1 MAGDMTRNEAEAL
14 RDNLAPE
21 VKRLT
26 QAIEALVMV
35 RGTFDEM
42 RSDKNYEQV
51 LRQLT
56 DARRILRMIVNG
68 LEDRLAE

>member
-42 RSDKNYEQV
+42 RSDKNYEQA

>member
-1 MAGDMTRNEAEAL
+1 MTRNEAEAL

-42 RSDKNYEQV
+42 RSDKNYEQA